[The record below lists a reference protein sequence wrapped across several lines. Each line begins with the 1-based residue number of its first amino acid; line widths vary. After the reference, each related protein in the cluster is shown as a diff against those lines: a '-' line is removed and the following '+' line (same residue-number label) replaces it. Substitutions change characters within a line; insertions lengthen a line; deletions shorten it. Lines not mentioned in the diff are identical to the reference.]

1 MNQELHQ
8 ASQENFEEKRRRF
21 FVELGLKYKDYLQ
34 LHNES
39 GQTQRDAQF
48 GKETIINKHGET
60 LERNKRWGDV
70 TEHCL
75 VEAAVADIAADL
87 YGLSDSEKQTLV
99 IAALLHDW
107 RKRGEI
113 EEGRGASDPQKIEA
127 IYQKS
132 KEGLGQGGLKNPEQ
146 VSRLIESISHI
157 SLPDFAELQK
167 DNTIKLKEGLGES
180 EMIMHYLDDITRG
193 TDIVTLD
200 ERLDYLDKVAPERY
214 PYNEQGKSVWGGRTF
229 FEAQREIGHLI
240 EAKLAVKLGL
250 ENPTDL
256 PKILK
261 QKLLDKINQQS

>member
-1 MNQELHQ
+1 MKPELPQ
-8 ASQENFEEKRRRF
+8 ASQENFEEKKRRF
-21 FVELGLKYKDYLQ
+21 FVGLGLKYKDYLQ
-34 LHNES
+34 FHNES
-39 GQTQRDAQF
+39 GQTKRDAQF
-48 GKETIINKHGET
+48 GQESIINKRGET

-75 VEAAVADIAADL
+75 VEAAMADIAADL
-87 YGLSDSEKQTLV
+87 YGLPDNEKQTLI

-113 EEGRGASDPQKIEA
+113 EEGRGESDPQKIEA

-132 KEGLGQGGLKNPEQ
+132 KEGLWQGGLKNPEE

-157 SLPDFAELQK
+157 SLPGFAELQE
-167 DNTIKLKEGLGES
+167 DNSIKLKDGLDQS
-180 EMIMHYLDDITRG
+180 AMIIHYIDEITRG

-200 ERLDYLDKVAPERY
+200 ERLDYLDKVVPERY

-240 EAKLAVKLGL
+240 EDKLAAKLGL
-250 ENPTDL
+250 ENPKDL
-256 PKILK
+256 PVMLK
-261 QKLLDKINQQS
+261 QKLLEKINKQ